1 VKVYDIIQEN
11 TLAVDNV
18 LNSLIYESSFC
29 VITYTSYKF
38 SKMVCFF
45 IAHPVALIGKICVNF
60 CLSII
65 IKFSIVKTVL
75 ITAMLTFHKCCRGRV
90 VNIAVLVLLPI
101 VSAILFEYW
110 RKYRYWQ

>member
-45 IAHPVALIGKICVNF
+45 YRPPS
-60 CLSII
+60 SI
-65 IKFSIVKTVL
+65 
-75 ITAMLTFHKCCRGRV
+75 
-90 VNIAVLVLLPI
+90 N
-101 VSAILFEYW
+101 
-110 RKYRYWQ
+110 RKNLR